1 MNTTRHCACVPLLGY
16 SNDVMIR
23 FRLIFPIVIF
33 SILAV
38 ACSKEPPIEIE
49 HTDAAISAPSVESG
63 IIRFSISSYMVS
75 GLPNNIPSFAVVVDG
90 NVQSVRAGFE
100 EVVDA
105 LDVIAKGE
113 QILDAD
119 EVRQEMQTAMEK
131 FLASQQMTPES
142 LTAENKNIILLFSP
156 DEGAG
161 ECPPCTQAFGSLQGG
176 SLIGEF
182 TIIKA
187 LIGNR

>member
-1 MNTTRHCACVPLLGY
+1 VESQIQY
-16 SNDVMIR
+16 SLDLPNGIMMR
-23 FRLIFPIVIF
+23 FHRIF
-33 SILAV
+33 SIFIFTALTV
-38 ACSKEPPIEIE
+38 ACSKDPAIEAE
-49 HTDAAISAPSVESG
+49 HTDAAMPATNAESG
-63 IIRFSISSYMVS
+63 IIRFGMSSYIAS

-90 NVQSVRAGFE
+90 NVQAVRAGFE
-100 EVVDA
+100 EVVDTLA
-105 LDVIAKGE
+105 AIAKGE
-113 QILDAD
+113 QILDED
-119 EVRQEMQTAMEK
+119 EIRQEMQTAMEK
-131 FLASQQMTPES
+131 FLASQQMTPDS

-161 ECPPCTQAFGSLQGG
+161 ECPPCTQAFGSLQEG